1 MAKFGKWLGSG
12 IGWAFGGPIG
22 AILGFAVGS
31 AIDSVVSV
39 EGSVVTGRPHGRNQP
54 NDFSLGLL
62 VLIAAVMKADG
73 KVVKSEL
80 DYVKQFFL
88 KQFGSERTQEL
99 LITLREI
106 LKKDIPVQDVS
117 LQIKAYTLYPAR
129 LQLIHL
135 LFGVASVDG
144 NVDVAE
150 LNVIKDIA
158 AYLGITSVDFSSIKA
173 MFFKEVDGDYK
184 ILEIDK
190 NVSDEEVKKAYRRM
204 AVKYHPDKVSHLGE
218 EFQKSAKEKF
228 QKVQEAYEN
237 VKKQRGMN

>member
-31 AIDSVVSV
+31 AIDSVVNV
-39 EGSVVTGRPHGRNQP
+39 EGHVVTGGNGRTHSK
-54 NDFSLGLL
+54 DFSLGLL
-62 VLIAAVMKADG
+62 VLVAAVMKADG

-88 KQFGSERTQEL
+88 KQFGSAHTQEL
-99 LITLREI
+99 LLTLREI
-106 LKKDIPVQDVS
+106 LKKDIPVQEVS

-135 LFGVASVDG
+135 LFGVASADG
-144 NVDVAE
+144 NVDLAE
-150 LNVIKDIA
+150 LNVIKDVA
-158 AYLGITSVDFSSIKA
+158 AYLGITSVDFASIKA

-190 NVSDEEVKKAYRRM
+190 NVSDDELKKAYRRM

-237 VKKQRGMN
+237 IKKQRGMK